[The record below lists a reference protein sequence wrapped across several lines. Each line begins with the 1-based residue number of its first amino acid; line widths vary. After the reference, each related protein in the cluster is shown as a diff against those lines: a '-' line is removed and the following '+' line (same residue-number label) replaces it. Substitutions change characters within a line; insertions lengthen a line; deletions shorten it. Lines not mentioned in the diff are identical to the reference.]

1 MDQCGGSGGQ
11 SESGRI
17 LDKFELT
24 GLSNGLVWGM
34 GAVKD
39 ASKVFALSN
48 WKNGVLLR
56 KGRKITRGTKERV
69 RHVLLLKKKCFY

>member
-17 LDKFELT
+17 LVKFELT
-24 GLSNGLVWGM
+24 GLSEGLVWGV
-34 GAVKD
+34 GEVKD
-39 ASKVFALSN
+39 ASKAFVLSN

-56 KGRKITRGTKERV
+56 KERLQEELRRG
-69 RHVLLLKKKCFY
+69 